1 MVAKSK
7 AASPELCKLSLS
19 TDTGVVEVDAST
31 EPSAVA
37 ETAAA
42 DAGAVVAEFVMLMYK
57 HCKMP

>member
-31 EPSAVA
+31 DPSAVA
-37 ETAAA
+37 ETAA